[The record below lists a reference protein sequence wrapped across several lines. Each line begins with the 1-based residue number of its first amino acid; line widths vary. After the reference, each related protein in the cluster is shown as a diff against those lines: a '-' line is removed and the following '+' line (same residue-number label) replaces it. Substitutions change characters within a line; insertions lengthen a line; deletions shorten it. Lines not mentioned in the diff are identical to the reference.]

1 MSGTAQKPA
10 KPLKTSSDTPE
21 SLIKQLNEA
30 ELILVSKNILLRSVM
45 SLFSK
50 KLTHKLFSQKSTALY
65 QSKQKLNL
73 IKKANKRPV
82 FSEDLIR
89 YAHNISS
96 QHSVASPYDWNVGD
110 PRRPYPTD
118 LQMRQS
124 LLSGNAPSAD
134 DASPFHFIPTGLPG
148 ADATKKVNIDE
159 KDVEEMSTDSSSSS
173 SSDSQ

>member
-1 MSGTAQKPA
+1 MYVN
-10 KPLKTSSDTPE
+10 PLFDVIDQTW
-21 SLIKQLNEA
+21 Q
-30 ELILVSKNILLRSVM
+30 
-45 SLFSK
+45 
-50 KLTHKLFSQKSTALY
+50 STALY

-82 FSEDLIR
+82 YSEDLIR

-96 QHSVASPYDWNVGD
+96 QHSVASPYDWHVGD

-124 LLSGNAPSAD
+124 LLSGNAPSASYD
-134 DASPFHFIPTGLPG
+134 TPFHFIPTSLPG
-148 ADATKKVNIDE
+148 SGATKKVNIDE
-159 KDVEEMSTDSSSSS
+159 KDVDLMSTDSSSSS

>member
-1 MSGTAQKPA
+1 MSISSQKNNIP
-10 KPLKTSSDTPE
+10 KIPPKLETHE
-21 SLIKQLNEA
+21 SIITQLNGA
-30 ELILVSKNILLRSVM
+30 ELVL
-45 SLFSK
+45 
-50 KLTHKLFSQKSTALY
+50 STALY

-73 IKKANKRPV
+73 IRKANKRPV
-82 FSEDLIR
+82 YSEDLIR

-124 LLSGNAPSAD
+124 LMSGNAPSASD
-134 DASPFHFIPTGLPG
+134 SSPFHFIPTGLPG
-148 ADATKKVNIDE
+148 SGTTKKVSIDE
-159 KDVEEMSTDSSSSS
+159 KDVDLMSTDSSSSS

>member
-1 MSGTAQKPA
+1 MSATNSKQPPPTPPTPKAPTKP
-10 KPLKTSSDTPE
+10 PE
-21 SLIKQLNEA
+21 NSREAIIMQLNEA
-30 ELILVSKNILLRSVM
+30 ERIL
-45 SLFSK
+45 
-50 KLTHKLFSQKSTALY
+50 STALY

-124 LLSGNAPSAD
+124 LLSGNAPSAS

-148 ADATKKVNIDE
+148 AGTTKKVNIDE
-159 KDVEEMSTDSSSSS
+159 KDVDLMSTDSSSSS

>member
-1 MSGTAQKPA
+1 MSGSAQKPG
-10 KPLKTSSDTPE
+10 D

-30 ELILVSKNILLRSVM
+30 ELILVSFYHLYEAISLADKTLTFFLSWLR
-45 SLFSK
+45 K
-50 KLTHKLFSQKSTALY
+50 TTALY

-73 IKKANKRPV
+73 IKRANKQPV

-96 QHSVASPYDWNVGD
+96 QHSVASPYDWDVGD

-124 LLSGNAPSAD
+124 LLSGNAPSASY
-134 DASPFHFIPTGLPG
+134 ASPFHFIPTSLPG
-148 ADATKKVNIDE
+148 SGATKKVNIDE
-159 KDVEEMSTDSSSSS
+159 KDVDLMSTDSSSSS

>member
-1 MSGTAQKPA
+1 MKNMSTTNQKQPPPTPPTARPSKPSENSREA
-10 KPLKTSSDTPE
+10 
-21 SLIKQLNEA
+21 LIVQLNEA
-30 ELILVSKNILLRSVM
+30 ERIL
-45 SLFSK
+45 
-50 KLTHKLFSQKSTALY
+50 STALY

-73 IKKANKRPV
+73 IRKANKRPV

-96 QHSVASPYDWNVGD
+96 QLSVASPYEWNVGD

-124 LLSGNAPSAD
+124 LLSGNAPTTS

-148 ADATKKVNIDE
+148 AGTTKKVNIDE
-159 KDVEEMSTDSSSSS
+159 KDVDLMSTDSSSSS

>member
-1 MSGTAQKPA
+1 MRPVA
-10 KPLKTSSDTPE
+10 DC
-21 SLIKQLNEA
+21 
-30 ELILVSKNILLRSVM
+30 LLQFLDV
-45 SLFSK
+45 
-50 KLTHKLFSQKSTALY
+50 QSTALY

-73 IKKANKRPV
+73 IKKANKSPV
-82 FSEDLIR
+82 YSEDLIK

-124 LLSGNAPSAD
+124 LLSGNAPSSS
-134 DASPFHFIPTGLPG
+134 DASPFHFIPTSLPG
-148 ADATKKVNIDE
+148 SGATKKVNIDV
-159 KDVEEMSTDSSSSS
+159 DLMSTDSSSSS

>member
-1 MSGTAQKPA
+1 MSGINNSAPRSVKVA
-10 KPLKTSSDTPE
+10 KAVPE
-21 SLIKQLNEA
+21 TRESIVKQLNEA
-30 ELILVSKNILLRSVM
+30 ELIL
-45 SLFSK
+45 
-50 KLTHKLFSQKSTALY
+50 STALY

-82 FSEDLIR
+82 YSEDLIR

-96 QHSVASPYDWNVGD
+96 QHSVASPHDWNVGD

-124 LLSGNAPSAD
+124 LLSGNAPTAS
-134 DASPFHFIPTGLPG
+134 DASPFHFIPTSLPG
-148 ADATKKVNIDE
+148 SDATKKVNIDE
-159 KDVEEMSTDSSSSS
+159 KDVDLMSTDSSSSS

>member
-1 MSGTAQKPA
+1 M
-10 KPLKTSSDTPE
+10 
-21 SLIKQLNEA
+21 
-30 ELILVSKNILLRSVM
+30 
-45 SLFSK
+45 
-50 KLTHKLFSQKSTALY
+50 
-65 QSKQKLNL
+65 

-82 FSEDLIR
+82 YSEDLIR

-124 LLSGNAPSAD
+124 LLSGNAPSAA
-134 DASPFHFIPTGLPG
+134 DASPFHFIPTSLPG
-148 ADATKKVNIDE
+148 SGATKKVNIDE
-159 KDVEEMSTDSSSSS
+159 KDVDLMSTDSSSSS

>member
-1 MSGTAQKPA
+1 MSAPTQKPSPA
-10 KPLKTSSDTPE
+10 PPLPPPPTSKTPKADNTRE
-21 SLIKQLNEA
+21 SIIKQLNEA
-30 ELILVSKNILLRSVM
+30 EVIL
-45 SLFSK
+45 
-50 KLTHKLFSQKSTALY
+50 STALY
-65 QSKQKLNL
+65 QSKQKLSL

-124 LLSGNAPSAD
+124 LLSGNAPSAS

-148 ADATKKVNIDE
+148 AGTTKKVNIDE
-159 KDVEEMSTDSSSSS
+159 KDVDLMSTDSSSSS